1 MQEGKYKQVFYLGI
15 FIFTICIC
23 LQAQTGE
30 ADSDA
35 KVQWLKDN
43 AIPIRTISPDDEDF
57 SDLMP
62 LVDKIGDASLVLL
75 GEQSHGD
82 GNVFLLKARL
92 VRFLH
97 QVMGFD
103 VLAWESGL
111 YDCSR
116 MEAALHSEIPL
127 DEAEAYGN
135 FPIWALS
142 EQVRPVFEY
151 ARSTYGRP
159 NPLIMTGFDCQFS
172 SARSATNFLSEIK
185 AFFKKAQP
193 ESLSAESWDLFEEAL
208 DAQKLRNM
216 TEERRSI
223 HKENMSTLERSIVD
237 SRARLSM
244 YYGSGEIDFWYRA
257 LSGYRVYFEMIEK
270 MLSGGQPTVL
280 DNNVRD
286 AVMAQNL
293 IWLSEEAFPHKKIIV
308 WGATLHNMRRI
319 DNVQTNKPSL
329 SYEGLVT
336 MGHPVF
342 EKLKDEVY
350 SIGFS
355 AYQGKAGNVFIKKPY
370 DIPPA
375 PVNSLDEICHRTG
388 HELLFID
395 FKGIRK
401 DEGHWLNQKL
411 KARPLGHTVMDAVW
425 PLHLDAMIFTDAV
438 TPSTRIQKEDEE
450 KTGNLK

>member
-1 MQEGKYKQVFYLGI
+1 MQKAKYKQVFYLGI
-15 FIFTICIC
+15 IIFTICVC

-30 ADSDA
+30 AGSDS

-43 AIPIRTISPDDEDF
+43 AIPIRTTSPEDEDF

-62 LVDKIGDASLVLL
+62 LVNKIGNASLVLL

-97 QVMGFD
+97 MVMGFD

-116 MEAALHSEIPL
+116 MEDALHSEIPL
-127 DEAEAYGN
+127 EEAEAYGI

-151 ARSTYGRP
+151 ARSTYGKP
-159 NPLIMTGFDCQFS
+159 KPLIMTGFDCQLS

-185 AFFKKAQP
+185 AFFNKAQL

-216 TEERRSI
+216 TEEMRSI
-223 HKENMSTLERSIVD
+223 HKENLTVLLTLIVD
-237 SRARLSM
+237 SRAILSM
-244 YYGSGEIDFWYRA
+244 YYGSGEIDFWQKV
-257 LSGYRVYFEMIEK
+257 LSGYSVYFGMIEK

-293 IWLSEEAFPHKKIIV
+293 LWLVEEAFPHKKIVV

-319 DNVQTNKPSL
+319 DQVQTNKPSL

-342 EKLKDEVY
+342 EKLKDAVY

-355 AYQGKAGNVFIKKPY
+355 TYQGKAGNVFIKKPY

-375 PVNSLDEICHRTG
+375 PDNSLEEICHRTG
-388 HELLFID
+388 HEMLFID
-395 FKGIRK
+395 FRGTIQ
-401 DEGHWLNQKL
+401 DEGHWFNQKL
-411 KARPLGHTVMDAVW
+411 KARPLGHTVMDAIW
-425 PLHLDAMIFTDAV
+425 PLHLDAMIFTDTV
-438 TPSTRIQKEDEE
+438 IPSTRIQKEDEE
-450 KTGNLK
+450 KNGNSK